1 MANKPLNRRTF
12 LTYMGT
18 GAAATSGLGI
28 LSETANAQTDTLLR
42 VKPKKKGF
50 KF

>member
-1 MANKPLNRRTF
+1 MENKPLNRRRF
-12 LTYMGT
+12 LTYMGI

-28 LSETANAQTDTLLR
+28 LSETAIAQIDNQFR

-50 KF
+50 